1 MVSRRTV
8 WQLVVDL
15 LVDSFVDDLGDMS
28 SIAQYMLHLIDL
40 SHHVIRPFLT
50 RLI

>member
-8 WQLVVDL
+8 WQLVVLVVDL
-15 LVDSFVDDLGDMS
+15 LVDSVVDSLE
-28 SIAQYMLHLIDL
+28 YMFHLIDL

-50 RLI
+50 LFI